1 MKVIF
6 IAASAKQMINVWKHS
21 WALIILVEI
30 LNLLLK
36 DFDQRKLLEQKFPKS
51 LLIEKVVVST

>member
-6 IAASAKQMINVWKHS
+6 IAARAKQMINVWQHS

-30 LNLLLK
+30 LNLLLE
-36 DFDQRKLLEQKFPKS
+36 DLDQRKLLEPNV
-51 LLIEKVVVST
+51 IEFVCQDE

>member
-36 DFDQRKLLEQKFPKS
+36 DFDQRKLLEPNV
-51 LLIEKVVVST
+51 IEFVCEDE